1 MGFKDLSE
9 EEKNNIYAR
18 DSFLESMIFDKCV
31 AGNIKEAFENLRKI
45 DIIGFKAGSI
55 MKIVDTF
62 KKEEIE
68 QYILEQY
75 AQAPEEMYQ
84 YSQSGTEKIYN
95 IYTKG
100 NDDERLQLILD
111 IDQEFENDEE
121 VKAEAPFDSV
131 KVQICKM
138 IEADDKKIEALQY
151 IQNENLKKEIMS
163 NVNERKKETDLEN
176 LSIEELSQ
184 MSKGL
189 DEEIANVEID
199 LQTEK
204 EKLIAEVLRKK
215 ALLKSK
221 RIELAELRENNREK
235 EERKETRTL
244 EDTTNDTI

>member
-1 MGFKDLSE
+1 MGYKDLSE

-18 DSFLESMIFDKCV
+18 DSFLESMIFDKCA
-31 AGNIKEAFENLRKI
+31 AGNIKEAFKNLRKI

-55 MKIVDTF
+55 RKIVDTF
-62 KKEEIE
+62 GEEEIE

-111 IDQEFENDEE
+111 IDQEFENDAE

-138 IEADDKKIEALQY
+138 IEADDKKMEALQY
-151 IQNENLKKEIMS
+151 IQNEEFKKEIM
-163 NVNERKKETDLEN
+163 NDIDERKKETDVEN

-184 MSKGL
+184 MSNGL
-189 DEEIANVEID
+189 DEEITNVENDI
-199 LQTEK
+199 QTEK
-204 EKLIAEVLRKK
+204 EKEEERKKLIAEVLRKK
-215 ALLKSK
+215 ALLESK
-221 RIELAELRENNREK
+221 RMELSGLKEKDSEKAEQK
-235 EERKETRTL
+235 DIDQK
-244 EDTTNDTI
+244 